1 MSGSELSDQEQKLRQ
16 EFKEQV
22 GYWPPAYD
30 EWVRRDPE
38 LFDVYLELATHPWEN
53 GTIPRKDKALI
64 QVALDASVTHLNE
77 DNLHRS
83 IRLALEEGATVD
95 EIVDVL
101 ESITF
106 VAMHTVIDGVPLLEE
121 VAGLPEDTSEA
132 ERAEQNRVREKF
144 KKQRGWWHEIWE
156 PVLALDH
163 EFLEKHTDVS
173 GTHAKNWSMDPKLK
187 EFIYIAIDMST
198 TQLYTMGAEVHMEKA
213 MEFGATRAELMEL
226 LTFVNHQ
233 GYESLQTGLPVLV
246 EEAKKA
252 GVYDE

>member
-1 MSGSELSDQEQKLRQ
+1 MSSQADRAQELRREYEER
-16 EFKEQV
+16 V
-22 GYWPPAYD
+22 GHWVDAYD
-30 EWVRRDPE
+30 EWARRDPKVFE
-38 LFDVYLELATHPWEN
+38 AYLELAAHPWEH

-77 DNLHRS
+77 DSLHRS
-83 IRLALEEGATVD
+83 IRLALDEGATVD
-95 EIVDVL
+95 EIIDVL

-106 VAMHTVIDGVPLLEE
+106 VAMHTVIDGVPLIEE
-121 VAGLPEDTSEA
+121 VAGLPEDVPEE
-132 ERAEQNRVREKF
+132 ERTEQDRVREKF
-144 KKQRGWWHEIWE
+144 RERRGWWHEIWE

-173 GTHAKNWSMDPKLK
+173 GIHAENWSLDPKLK

-198 TQLYTMGAEVHMEKA
+198 TQLYTMGAEVHMQKA
-213 MEFGATRAELMEL
+213 MELGATREELMEL

-233 GYESLQTGLPVLV
+233 GYETLQVGIPILV

-252 GVYDE
+252 GVYNG